1 MSKEKG
7 LNEFIQTVN
16 EAIINIMFNKREH
29 ALEPSKKNLYVMQ
42 NIQIQINARVTL
54 EGKVTDDPNAVSLHL
69 AYDYISLPTR

>member
-29 ALEPSKKNLYVMQ
+29 ALEPDKKSLYAMQ
-42 NIQIQINARVTL
+42 NIQIRIDTRVTP
-54 EGKVTDDPNAVSLHL
+54 EGKVTDNPNAVSLHL